1 MQSMKLPISPPN
13 TFVAF
18 EKATHAVSLTEW
30 RLIAKEGAMFDIG
43 GKKLKSR
50 LLIGSA
56 LYDSPEIMLESI
68 RASKS
73 DIVTV
78 SLRRQS
84 PDSKAG
90 QDFWNLIQSLGIEIL
105 PNTAGCKSVKEAITT
120 AKMARELFETNWIKL
135 EVIGDDYTLQPDPIA
150 LIEAATELIKD
161 GFEVFPYTTEDY
173 IVARRLMDAGCKIV
187 MPWAAPIGS
196 GQGLLNPYALGVLR
210 ERLPDITLVVDAGL
224 RTPSE
229 AAKVME
235 MGYDAVLVNSAI
247 ARATNPIAMGEAFS
261 EAVGAG
267 RKAFEAGM
275 MTKRN
280 TASPSTPV
288 TGTPFWHNNPS

>member
-1 MQSMKLPISPPN
+1 
-13 TFVAF
+13 
-18 EKATHAVSLTEW
+18 
-30 RLIAKEGAMFDIG
+30 
-43 GKKLKSR
+43 
-50 LLIGSA
+50 
-56 LYDSPEIMLESI
+56 
-68 RASKS
+68 
-73 DIVTV
+73 
-78 SLRRQS
+78 
-84 PDSKAG
+84 
-90 QDFWNLIQSLGIEIL
+90 
-105 PNTAGCKSVKEAITT
+105 
-120 AKMARELFETNWIKL
+120 
-135 EVIGDDYTLQPDPIA
+135 
-150 LIEAATELIKD
+150 
-161 GFEVFPYTTEDY
+161 
-173 IVARRLMDAGCKIV
+173 MDAGCKIV